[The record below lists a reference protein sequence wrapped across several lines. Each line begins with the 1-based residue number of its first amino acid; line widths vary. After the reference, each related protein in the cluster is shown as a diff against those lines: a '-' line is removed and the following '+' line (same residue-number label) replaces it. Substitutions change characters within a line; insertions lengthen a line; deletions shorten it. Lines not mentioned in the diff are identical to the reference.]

1 MSKTVKRITTIH
13 FVDNTDGE
21 DVYLGYL
28 YGSPGAMGFNLAYS
42 LDDAMDISN
51 KTAEEQLEIL
61 YGFQCEYPEDECK
74 LVVITTTIERVEVVM
89 DEGLY
94 KESRQRIA
102 LAKLTE
108 NDIKA
113 LGLMS
118 IFTYIKTKYHIT
130 G

>member
-1 MSKTVKRITTIH
+1 MSKTVKKVTTIH
-13 FVDNTDGE
+13 FVDVVDGE
-21 DVYLGYL
+21 DVYLGYM
-28 YGSPGAMGFNLAYS
+28 YGSAGAMGFNLAYS
-42 LDDAMDISN
+42 LDDALDLSGR
-51 KTAEEQLEIL
+51 TADEQLEIL
-61 YGFQCEYPEDECK
+61 YGFQCEYPESECK
-74 LVVITTTIERVEVVM
+74 LVVITTTVEHVEVVM

-118 IFTYIKTKYHIT
+118 IFTYIKTKYHVA